1 MLHLLVLRKKK
12 TYFALVGVLQK
23 KKKIILHILE
33 LLKKDQNLNKVL
45 NIHRNDQT
53 IKLSE
58 NNPFYNSLNSFIK
71 KSLQFLVKMVENDRL
86 PFNYVHFQKLLLN
99 NNVK

>member
-1 MLHLLVLRKKK
+1 M
-12 TYFALVGVLQK
+12 
-23 KKKIILHILE
+23 LHILE
-33 LLKKDQNLNKVL
+33 RLKKDQNLNKVL

-71 KSLQFLVKMVENDRL
+71 SLQFLVKMVENDRL

>member
-1 MLHLLVLRKKK
+1 M
-12 TYFALVGVLQK
+12 
-23 KKKIILHILE
+23 LHILE
-33 LLKKDQNLNKVL
+33 RLKKDQNLNKVI

>member
-1 MLHLLVLRKKK
+1 MLHLLRKKK

-23 KKKIILHILE
+23 KKKIMLHILE
-33 LLKKDQNLNKVL
+33 RLKKDQNLNKVI

>member
-1 MLHLLVLRKKK
+1 MLHLLRKKK

-23 KKKIILHILE
+23 KKKIILNILE

-45 NIHRNDQT
+45 NIHRNEQT
-53 IKLSE
+53 TYKVVWKQPILQQLKF
-58 NNPFYNSLNSFIK
+58 FYK

>member
-1 MLHLLVLRKKK
+1 M
-12 TYFALVGVLQK
+12 
-23 KKKIILHILE
+23 
-33 LLKKDQNLNKVL
+33 
-45 NIHRNDQT
+45 
-53 IKLSE
+53 KLSE

>member
-1 MLHLLVLRKKK
+1 MLHLLRKKK
-12 TYFALVGVLQK
+12 TSFALVGVLQK

-33 LLKKDQNLNKVL
+33 RLKKDQNLNKVL
-45 NIHRNDQT
+45 NIHRNEQT

>member
-1 MLHLLVLRKKK
+1 M
-12 TYFALVGVLQK
+12 
-23 KKKIILHILE
+23 LHILE
-33 LLKKDQNLNKVL
+33 RLKKDQNLNKVL
-45 NIHRNDQT
+45 NIHRNEQT

>member
-1 MLHLLVLRKKK
+1 MFCK
-12 TYFALVGVLQK
+12 K
-23 KKKIILHILE
+23 KKKIMLHILE
-33 LLKKDQNLNKVL
+33 RLKKDQNLNKVI